1 MNKNLRNVFHELNK
15 EIVVNLVKSTREDK
29 DNVFRV
35 ALTVPEVASLLRLN
49 NTKIYKLVK
58 DGIIPSTRFGN
69 RIIIPITAFI
79 YWLDESAWD
88 KSA

>member
-1 MNKNLRNVFHELNK
+1 MNENLRNVFHELNK
-15 EIVVNLVKSTREDK
+15 EIIINLIKSTREDK
-29 DNVFRV
+29 DDVFRV
-35 ALTVPEVASLLRLN
+35 ALTVTEVASLLGLN
-49 NTKIYKLVK
+49 NTKIYKLAK
-58 DGIIPSTRFGN
+58 DGIIPSIRFGS